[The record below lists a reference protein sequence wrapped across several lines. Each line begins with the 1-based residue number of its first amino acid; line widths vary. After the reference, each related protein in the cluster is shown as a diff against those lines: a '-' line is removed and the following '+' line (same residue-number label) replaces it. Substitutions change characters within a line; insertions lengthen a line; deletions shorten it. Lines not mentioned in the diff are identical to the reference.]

1 MFLRVKNINIRS
13 CKKKIQQAKKLLKDI
28 LSMNDSVLKKKKK
41 GNPHI
46 FPLWF
51 IKWENKRA
59 PKKES
64 ILLYWSSATKV
75 IIEVYEAGF
84 NSMK

>member
-1 MFLRVKNINIRS
+1 
-13 CKKKIQQAKKLLKDI
+13 
-28 LSMNDSVLKKKKK
+28 MNDSVLKKKKK

-84 NSMK
+84 NSMKWKYQNVIVFTRILLNNTEL